1 MMPTILVSAAVLL
14 LGADDAPSKVNAAP
28 SKVNAAP
35 SKMNAAPS
43 QVNAPPFKIHVVDAD
58 TGRGVPLVEL
68 ETVGHV
74 RYYTD
79 SAGVVALDEP
89 SLLDRD
95 VYFYVRSHGYEF
107 RKDGFGF
114 AGKRLDVTSGGE
126 ATLEIKRNNIA
137 ERMYRVTGEGIY
149 RDTVLLGA
157 KPPIAR
163 PLLNAK
169 VIGSDSAVNALFGGR
184 VVWFWGDTNRAR
196 YPLGNFHVPGAVSS
210 LPDDGGLDIDV
221 GIDLE
226 YFTDDDGFVRSTCE
240 MPGDGPTWI
249 DGLMTV
255 TGATGD
261 ERMFAKYVKVRKPL
275 VIYQRGLV
283 EFNAE
288 TDRFEKQFEFAEDAP
303 IVPAGH
309 PFAHDTDG
317 ERYVYFGREYPLMR
331 VKATADA
338 VVDPA
343 SYEAYTYFTS
353 GSRGDEYPLA
363 RDVEGR
369 LDWAW
374 RRDTLAPTENLEK
387 QLIAAGLLSEDEA
400 YFVLR
405 DVDAGKHVT
414 VHSSSVAWNEY
425 RQRWVMIALEAF
437 GTSVLG
443 EVWFAEAAEPTGPWT
458 VARKIVTHDRYS
470 FYNPKQHAM
479 FAKEGGRVIYFEGTY
494 SHTFSGNPVAT
505 PRYDYNQIMYRL
517 DLSDPRLAEEVFGQ
531 TAP

>member
-1 MMPTILVSAAVLL
+1 MTPTILITAAVLFV
-14 LGADDAPSKVNAAP
+14 GADDT
-28 SKVNAAP
+28 
-35 SKMNAAPS
+35 
-43 QVNAPPFKIHVVDAD
+43 PFKIRVVDAD

-74 RYYTD
+74 RYHTD
-79 SAGVVALDEP
+79 SAGVVALAEP

-114 AGKRLDVTSGGE
+114 AGKRLRVTSGGE

-137 ERMYRVTGEGIY
+137 ARLYRVTGEGIY
-149 RDTVLLGA
+149 RDTVLLGETA
-157 KPPIAR
+157 PIAR
-163 PLLNAK
+163 PLLNAQ
-169 VIGSDSAVNALFGGR
+169 VIGSDSVVNTVFGGR
-184 VVWFWGDTNRAR
+184 VYWFWGDTNRAR
-196 YPLGNFHVPGAVSS
+196 YPLGNFHVPGAVSR
-210 LPDDGGLDIDV
+210 LPGDGGLDIDV

-226 YFTDDDGFVRSTCE
+226 YFTGDDGFVRSTCE

-255 TGATGD
+255 SDAAGD
-261 ERMFAKYVKVRKPL
+261 ERLFAKYVKVRKPL

-288 TDRFEKQFEFAEDAP
+288 TNQFAKQFEFAEDAP

-309 PFAHDTDG
+309 PFHHEVAG
-317 ERYVYFGREYPLMR
+317 EPYVYFGREYPLMR

-338 VVDPA
+338 VMDPT
-343 SYEAYTYFTS
+343 SYEAYTYFTV
-353 GSRGDEYPLA
+353 GSRAEDYKLA
-363 RDVEGR
+363 RDDEGR
-369 LDWAW
+369 LAWAW
-374 RRDTLAPTENLEK
+374 RRDTPAPSERIEK
-387 QLIAAGLLSEDEA
+387 QLVADGLIMPDEA

-405 DVDAGKHVT
+405 DVDTGKHVT
-414 VHSSSVAWNEY
+414 VHSSSVAWNAY
-425 RQRWVMIALEAF
+425 RGRWVMIALEAF
-437 GTSVLG
+437 GTSTLG
-443 EVWFAEAAEPTGPWT
+443 EVWFAEAADPTGPWT
-458 VARKIVTHDRYS
+458 VARKIVTHERYS

-517 DLSDPRLAEEVFGQ
+517 DLGDTRLAREVFDQ
-531 TAP
+531 AAP